1 MYGPGVFQN
10 DELAYLQQH
19 LRILSGFYGILRPLD
34 GVTPYRL
41 EMQGKLQ
48 GPGFKSLYQFWGTSW
63 RINFNLKTIV
73 F

>member
-1 MYGPGVFQN
+1 M
-10 DELAYLQQH
+10 
-19 LRILSGFYGILRPLD
+19 LSGFYGILRPLD